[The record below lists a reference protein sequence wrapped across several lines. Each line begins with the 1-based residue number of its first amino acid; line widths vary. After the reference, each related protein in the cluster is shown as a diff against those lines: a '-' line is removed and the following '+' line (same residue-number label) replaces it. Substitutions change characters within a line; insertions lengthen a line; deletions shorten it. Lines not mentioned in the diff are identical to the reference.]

1 MRSTDRLLT
10 WPTRNCPLEN
20 QWVESSP
27 ADRLDALLRRVSLLS
42 VDA

>member
-10 WPTRNCPLEN
+10 WPTVLSLEN

>member
-10 WPTRNCPLEN
+10 CASVLSLEN

-27 ADRLDALLRRVSLLS
+27 ADRLDALLRHVSLLS